1 METYYVNS
9 LEEMLN
15 IGKLSRNI
23 GSYVSLNNSKYK
35 LLGHENIKKSSETVD
50 CNIYKIKFESDK
62 IGTLSLWEDNNGFK
76 MICYD
81 YE

>member
-15 IGKLSRNI
+15 IGKLSINI
-23 GSYVSLNNSKYK
+23 GSYVYFNNSKYK
-35 LLGHENIKKSSETVD
+35 LLGQEDINKNSETVD
-50 CNIYKIKFESDK
+50 CKLYKIKFESDK